1 MVLLSFV
8 IPCYRSEK
16 TIEKV
21 YQEIRETVAERQ
33 DYDYEIIAV
42 NDCSPDN
49 VLAVLTKIA
58 AEDEKF
64 KVIDLAKNF
73 GKHSAVMAGYG
84 FVTGDLVV
92 NLDDDYQC
100 PVNEL
105 WRLVDPLIDEGY
117 DCATALYKEKKESL
131 WKRIGS
137 IVNTV
142 MVQTMLEHPKG
153 LKFDNFYAFKGFICD
168 EILRYHNPYPFVS
181 GLILRATNKIIMV
194 PMEDRDRADGN
205 STGFTLKKSLDL
217 FLNGLTS
224 FSVTPL
230 RMATVIGFFM
240 AAVGFFFVTFVIVKK
255 ILNPMVTMGYSSL
268 MAVILFSAGMIMVML
283 GIIGEYIGRIFI
295 SINNSPQYV
304 IRGMINI
311 QRAKTRKI
319 E

>member
-16 TIEKV
+16 TIEIV
-21 YQEIRETVAERQ
+21 YQEIRSTVAERQ
-33 DYDYEIIAV
+33 DFDYEIIAV

-49 VLAVLTKIA
+49 VLAVLSKIA
-58 AEDEKF
+58 AEDDKF

-73 GKHSAVMAGYG
+73 GKHSAIMAGYG
-84 FVTGDLVV
+84 FVTGDIIV

-100 PVNEL
+100 PANKL
-105 WRLVDPLIDEGY
+105 WRLVDPLLDEGF

-137 IVNTV
+137 KVNTA
-142 MVQTMLEHPKG
+142 MVQTMFEHPKG
-153 LKFDNFYAFKGFICD
+153 LKFDNFYAFKRFICD

-181 GLILRATNKIIMV
+181 GLILRATHKIKMV
-194 PMEDRDRADGN
+194 PMEDRDRADCN

-224 FSVTPL
+224 FSVIPL
-230 RMATVIGFFM
+230 RMATIIGILM
-240 AAVGFFFVTFVIVKK
+240 AAVGFFFAAFVIVNKV
-255 ILNPMVTMGYSSL
+255 LNPQITMGYSSL

>member
-21 YQEIRETVAERQ
+21 YQEIRATVAERQ
-33 DYDYEIIAV
+33 DFDYEIIAV

-49 VLAVLTKIA
+49 VLAILTKIA
-58 AEDEKF
+58 TEDDKF

-73 GKHSAVMAGYG
+73 GKHSAIMAGYG
-84 FVTGDLVV
+84 FVTGDIIVS
-92 NLDDDYQC
+92 LDDDYQC
-100 PVNEL
+100 PANKL
-105 WRLVDPLIDEGY
+105 WRLVDPLLDEGF

-137 IVNTV
+137 KVNTV
-142 MVQTMLEHPKG
+142 MVQTMFEHPKS
-153 LKFDNFYAFKGFICD
+153 LKFDNFYAFKRFICD

-181 GLILRATNKIIMV
+181 GLILRATHKIKMV
-194 PMEDRDRADGN
+194 PMEDRDRADCN

-224 FSVTPL
+224 FSVIPL
-230 RMATVIGFFM
+230 RMATVIGILM
-240 AAVGFFFVTFVIVKK
+240 AAVGFFFAAFVIVNKV
-255 ILNPMVTMGYSSL
+255 LNPQITMGYSSL

>member
-21 YQEIRETVAERQ
+21 YQEIRNTVAERQ

-49 VLAVLTKIA
+49 VLAVLSKIA
-58 AEDEKF
+58 SKDEKF

-84 FVTGDLVV
+84 FVTGDLIVS
-92 NLDDDYQC
+92 LDDDYQC
-100 PVNEL
+100 PANKL
-105 WRLVDPLIDEGY
+105 WRLVDPLLYEGY
-117 DCATALYKEKKESL
+117 DCATALYKDKKESV
-131 WKRIGS
+131 WKKIGS
-137 IVNTV
+137 RVNTV
-142 MVQTMLEHPKG
+142 MVQLMLEHPKG
-153 LKFDNFYAFKGFICD
+153 LKFDNFYAFKRFICI

-181 GLILRATNKIIMV
+181 GLILRATHKIKMV
-194 PMEDRDRADGN
+194 PMEDRERADGN
-205 STGFTLKKSLDL
+205 STGFTFKKSLDL
-217 FLNGLTS
+217 LINGLTS
-224 FSVTPL
+224 FSVIPL
-230 RMATVIGFFM
+230 RMATVIGFIM
-240 AAVGFFFVTFVIVKK
+240 AAVGFFFVVFVIVNK
-255 ILNPMVTMGYSSL
+255 ILNPLVTMGYSSL

-304 IRGMINI
+304 IRGTINI
-311 QRAKTRKI
+311 KRAETRKNV
-319 E
+319 

>member
-21 YQEIRETVAERQ
+21 YQEIRATVAERQ
-33 DYDYEIIAV
+33 DFDYEIIAV

-49 VLAVLTKIA
+49 VLAILSKIA
-58 AEDEKF
+58 TEDDKF

-73 GKHSAVMAGYG
+73 GKHSAIMAGYG
-84 FVTGDLVV
+84 FVTGDIIVS
-92 NLDDDYQC
+92 LDDDYQC
-100 PVNEL
+100 PANKL
-105 WRLVDPLIDEGY
+105 WRLVDPLLDEGF

-137 IVNTV
+137 KVNTV
-142 MVQTMLEHPKG
+142 MVQTMFEHPKS
-153 LKFDNFYAFKGFICD
+153 LKFDNFYAFKRFICD

-181 GLILRATNKIIMV
+181 GLILRATHKIKMV
-194 PMEDRDRADGN
+194 PMEDRDRADCN

-224 FSVTPL
+224 FSVIPL
-230 RMATVIGFFM
+230 RMATVIGILM
-240 AAVGFFFVTFVIVKK
+240 AAVGFFFAAFVIVNKV
-255 ILNPMVTMGYSSL
+255 LNPQITMGYSSL